1 MPTPELAVM
10 MLIPATIGG
19 AVPTATAGAA
29 LMMIVPNQLRAQTTA
44 IYYFV
49 INVLGLTIGPLAI
62 AMFTDSVFQN
72 ESMLRYSISI
82 VSGGAG
88 VVALGFLIANIKHFR
103 ASVIEADQ
111 WSDKASG

>member
-1 MPTPELAVM
+1 M
-10 MLIPATIGG
+10 MLAPATIGG
-19 AVPTATAGAA
+19 AIPTATAGAA

-62 AMFTDSVFQN
+62 AIFTDSVFRD
-72 ESMLRYSISI
+72 EAMLRYSIAI

-88 VVALGFLIANIKHFR
+88 VLALGFLIANIKHFR

-111 WSDKASG
+111 WSDTASG